1 MIKIPGREWE
11 EQYMPYAI
19 FDENDKIIGFVD
31 NTPESAKRAAKE
43 HLLSCKK
50 FAGIENYDYYD
61 EIIKKLKL

>member
-31 NTPESAKRAAKE
+31 NTPESAKKAAKE
-43 HLLSCKK
+43 HLLS
-50 FAGIENYDYYD
+50 
-61 EIIKKLKL
+61 